1 MNNILKEKEKIY
13 NILKSCSGCS
23 NFFLHFNKNN
33 KYLFVSNIIRF
44 TDNIIKIEKHLQ
56 QNNIDFYIKDNL
68 LYINPDYTIFNDDSI
83 KYKYK
88 LSFNHNNCS
97 LKFIHIYRVI
107 IGFNISNF
115 IDPDL
120 GNNII
125 KMKYINEKK
134 YYDKIIKDLI
144 EKKKNKNI
152 ISSNLLSIINDIIS
166 NK

>member
-1 MNNILKEKEKIY
+1 MNIILKEKEKIY
-13 NILKSCSGCS
+13 NILKSNSSCN

-33 KYLFVSNIIRF
+33 DYLFVSNIIRF

-56 QNNIDFYIKDNL
+56 QNNLAFYIEDTL
-68 LYINPDYTIFNDDSI
+68 LYINPDYTLFNDYTI
-83 KYKYK
+83 KYKSK
-88 LSFNHNNCS
+88 ASFNYNNCS
-97 LKFIHIYRVI
+97 LKFIHTYRVI
-107 IGFNISNF
+107 TGFDVSNF
-115 IDPDL
+115 IDPYL

-152 ISSNLLSIINDIIS
+152 ISSNLLSIINYIIS